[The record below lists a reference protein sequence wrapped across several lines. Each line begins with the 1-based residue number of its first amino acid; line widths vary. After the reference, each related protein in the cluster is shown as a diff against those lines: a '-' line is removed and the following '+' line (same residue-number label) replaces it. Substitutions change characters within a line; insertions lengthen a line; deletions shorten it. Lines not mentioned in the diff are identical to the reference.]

1 MCGGC
6 LAIETHT
13 GSAGLHL
20 ESQINTP
27 SFASKGLVLA
37 LRAFGLVHFAVAF
50 RNVESRSVFPATVGV
65 VREGRSLGGSKRR
78 RSWLRDGGFGS
89 FHICSLWSVCGTDQ
103 WFLAFCVLAFNVEW
117 RSPTAPWFLRS
128 FSWSHVSVDACR
140 RWFAGQK
147 LGRLIRS
154 CGGQLERFGD
164 FCSLTAEMSV
174 KANLIRVPEFVI
186 LWKFASDQGINLCP
200 LLKELR
206 SAILLE
212 NGVIVWFFQHHSYCK
227 ECSAATLNLTGV
239 VLGEMG
245 ENGCSRGWWKHCF
258 VQKDL

>member
-27 SFASKGLVLA
+27 SSASKGLVLA

-89 FHICSLWSVCGTDQ
+89 FHICCL
-103 WFLAFCVLAFNVEW
+103 
-117 RSPTAPWFLRS
+117 
-128 FSWSHVSVDACR
+128 
-140 RWFAGQK
+140 
-147 LGRLIRS
+147 
-154 CGGQLERFGD
+154 
-164 FCSLTAEMSV
+164 
-174 KANLIRVPEFVI
+174 
-186 LWKFASDQGINLCP
+186 
-200 LLKELR
+200 
-206 SAILLE
+206 
-212 NGVIVWFFQHHSYCK
+212 
-227 ECSAATLNLTGV
+227 
-239 VLGEMG
+239 
-245 ENGCSRGWWKHCF
+245 
-258 VQKDL
+258 